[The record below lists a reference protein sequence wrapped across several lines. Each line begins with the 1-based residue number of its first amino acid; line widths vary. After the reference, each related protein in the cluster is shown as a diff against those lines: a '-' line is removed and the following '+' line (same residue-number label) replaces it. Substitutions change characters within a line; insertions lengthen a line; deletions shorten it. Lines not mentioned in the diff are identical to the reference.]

1 MAPNGTPQPIVDK
14 LNRTIT
20 GVLSRP
26 DIKTSWEAQGA
37 TPMVMTQPEFT
48 AFMQSQ
54 VDKWAKVIAANH
66 IALIK

>member
-1 MAPNGTPQPIVDK
+1 
-14 LNRTIT
+14 
-20 GVLSRP
+20 
-26 DIKTSWEAQGA
+26 
-37 TPMVMTQPEFT
+37 MVMSQPEFT